1 MEKLCKEQYDIIK
14 LVTRVTGFDKSKI
27 KIIEKR
33 YDDKR
38 VTFVRFVVKGRT
50 GNIIYSSIHGKYL
63 FNLHEDF
70 DA

>member
-1 MEKLCKEQYDIIK
+1 MKFCKEQHDIIK
-14 LVTRVTGFDKSKI
+14 LVAHVTGFDKSKI

-38 VTFVRFVVKGRT
+38 TTYARFSVKGRI

-70 DA
+70 D